1 MSVILVSMI
10 QFSTGK
16 FESIHMY
23 LMSKIMFLYNPKT
36 IPLYMSAKL
45 CTDSIE
51 VIDDFLKSS
60 MNTQLYLK
68 YKFKVLSFIKES
80 S

>member
-1 MSVILVSMI
+1 
-10 QFSTGK
+10 
-16 FESIHMY
+16 
-23 LMSKIMFLYNPKT
+23 MFLYNPKT

-51 VIDDFLKSS
+51 EIDDFLKSS